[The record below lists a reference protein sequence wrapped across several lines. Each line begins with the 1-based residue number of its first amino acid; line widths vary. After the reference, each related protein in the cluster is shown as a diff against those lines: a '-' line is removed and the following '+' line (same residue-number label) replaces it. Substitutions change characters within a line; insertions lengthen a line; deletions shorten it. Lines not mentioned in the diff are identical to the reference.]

1 MKDWISLIQ
10 ELSIDFY
17 IFYVYCSIHRMSN
30 MMVYQP
36 VLEHSLNTCF
46 VFTARLYGLN

>member
-1 MKDWISLIQ
+1 MNDWISWIK
-10 ELSIDFY
+10 ELSIFISY
-17 IFYVYCSIHRMSN
+17 IYCSIPRMSN
-30 MMVYQP
+30 MMVYQL